1 MARNLMLV
9 LVVAIVA
16 TLLHGS
22 AAQTKHVV
30 GDSTGWTIPSGGAS
44 FYSTWASKQTF
55 KQGDTLVFNF
65 ANGQHNVAKVSKA
78 DYDACSASNPIT
90 TVTTSPA
97 TVTLNQTGQHYF
109 ICAFTGHC
117 SAGQKLAV
125 TVVGKASS
133 PSPAPQPSSSPKA
146 SPAPAPSPKSKSPSP
161 TPASAPAPAT
171 GPVTY
176 TVGGTSGWTIGTVN
190 YTSWASGKTFKVG
203 DILVFNFVKNAHNVE
218 EVTKKN
224 YDSCSS
230 TSPIATYNAPPVRVT
245 LNKTGE
251 HYFICGFTGHCAAG
265 QKLAINVTGAA
276 SGGGKATSPSPSPSS
291 SGSTPETPSPSNPS
305 SPSPAGSGGSSSPP
319 SPSSGAVSVKA
330 FGFCATLISVV
341 AAAFFC

>member
-1 MARNLMLV
+1 MARNLILV

-22 AAQTKHVV
+22 AAQTRHVV
-30 GDSTGWTIPSGGAS
+30 GDSTGWTIASGGAS
-44 FYSTWASKQTF
+44 FYSNWASKQTF

-65 ANGQHNVAKVSKA
+65 TNGQHNVAKVTKA
-78 DYDACSASNPIT
+78 AYDACNGSNAIT
-90 TVTTSPA
+90 TLTTSPA
-97 TVTLNQTGQHYF
+97 TVTLNESGQHYF

-117 SAGQKLAV
+117 AAGQKLAV
-125 TVVGKASS
+125 TVSGKASS

-146 SPAPAPSPKSKSPSP
+146 SPTPAPKSSSPSP

-176 TVGGTSGWTIGTVN
+176 TVGGSMGWVIPSGGAAA
-190 YTSWASGKTFKVG
+190 YTSWASGKTFVVG
-203 DILVFNFVKNAHNVE
+203 DILVFNFAKNTHNVE

-265 QKLAINVTGAA
+265 QKLAINVTGAT
-276 SGGGKATSPSPSPSS
+276 GGGKATSPSPSPSS
-291 SGSTPETPSPSNPS
+291 SGSTPGTPSPSNPS

-319 SPSSGAVSVKA
+319 APSSGAVSVKA

>member
-1 MARNLMLV
+1 MARNLV

-22 AAQTKHVV
+22 AATSHVV

-44 FYSTWASKQTF
+44 TYTSWASKQTF

-65 ANGQHNVAKVSKA
+65 ANGQHDVAKVTKSA
-78 DYDACSASNPIT
+78 YDACNGTNAIT

-97 TVTLNQTGQHYF
+97 TITLNQTGEHYF

-117 SAGQKLAV
+117 AAGQKLAV
-125 TVVGKASS
+125 NVTKASS

-146 SPAPAPSPKSKSPSP
+146 ASPTPAPKSSSPAP
-161 TPASAPAPAT
+161 TPASAPASA
-171 GPVTY
+171 PVTY
-176 TVGGTSGWTIGTVN
+176 TVGGSSGWIIPTNGGASF

-203 DILVFNFVKNAHNVE
+203 DILVFNFAKNQHNVE
-218 EVTKKN
+218 EVTKNN
-224 YDSCSS
+224 YDACGTS
-230 TSPIATYNAPPVRVT
+230 SPIATYNASPVRVT

-251 HYFICGFTGHCAAG
+251 HYFICGFSGHCAAG
-265 QKLAINVTGAA
+265 QKLAINVTGGTG
-276 SGGGKATSPSPSPSS
+276 STPSSPSPSPSP
-291 SGSTPETPSPSNPS
+291 SGSETPSPGSSPSNPS
-305 SPSPAGSGGSSSPP
+305 SPSPAGSSGGSTSPP
-319 SPSSGAVSVKA
+319 PKDSGASSLKA
-330 FGFCATLISVV
+330 FGFSATLISLV